1 MLWHSTRRRCRVGI
15 LIGLLAAFGAA
26 SFAAD
31 DATNEEREARMKR
44 DITFLASPECEGRGP
59 GTQGIDKAAE
69 YIVANFKKAGLKPG
83 GKDGGYFQPFEFGGQ
98 VKLGSPNTV
107 KLRGPQGQE
116 IELAKNTQ
124 FDVLGSSG
132 SGTV

>member
-44 DITFLASPECEGRGP
+44 DITFLASDECEGRGIE
-59 GTQGIDKAAE
+59 TKGIEIA
-69 YIVANFKKAGLKPG
+69 ANFIAGEFASAGLKPG
-83 GKDGGYFQPFEFGGQ
+83 GLSGSYFQPFA
-98 VKLGSPNTV
+98 V
-107 KLRGPQGQE
+107 QGQSKLE
-116 IELAKNTQ
+116 GTSTLNLKGPLQELFA
-124 FDVLGSSG
+124 GG
-132 SGTV
+132 